1 MMNVS
6 GRMLDKSTGDVAS
19 DGYHKYKVCNFYL
32 NLWKKIKEKK
42 IEFFI

>member
-6 GRMLDKSTGDVAS
+6 GRTLDKSTGDVAS
-19 DGYHKYKVCNFYL
+19 DGYHKYKVSNFYL
-32 NLWKKIKEKK
+32 NLWKKKEKK